1 MDEKRIPTGPEGRY
15 DPAEDLLPWLG
26 KQFDRFGDSYRASL
40 FGADAYVTRD
50 PRHAEIVLVE
60 RWQNYVKGD
69 FIKRIAFLL
78 GNGLMVSKGELWK
91 RQRRLMQPAFQA
103 KTIASISEVVVAAN
117 RRVMVQ
123 WLAAAATRQAINV
136 THDVSAAPLE
146 VILTL
151 IFGDDYGAI
160 APAFEILSSD
170 PARNMEFARAFR
182 QLGTLILDAAENRR
196 QSSSGRHDI
205 LTMLVRARD
214 DKGRPL
220 TNRLLL
226 DEVITLIVAGHE
238 TTASTM
244 NFMWYL
250 ISQHPDVEKKL
261 WESIDAAPDGLYQCE
276 YARQVIEET
285 LRLYPAGWLMTR
297 KALRDDQWDDW
308 FVPAKTEIYIS
319 PYFIQR
325 NPALWTDPD
334 RFDPDR
340 FGAGQNLKHRRAMLP
355 FSAGPRNCIGETL
368 ARLEM
373 QVHLEMIAKHLRLR
387 YAASRPLELEAGVN
401 LRNKYDFVMIPESRS
416 VVTNK
421 KTDHPV

>member
-1 MDEKRIPTGPEGRY
+1 MDEKAIPAGPHERY
-15 DPAEDLLPWLG
+15 DPSKDLLGWLG
-26 KQFDRFGDSYRASL
+26 KQFETFGDTYRASL
-40 FGADAYVTRD
+40 FGGDAYVTRD
-50 PRHAEIVLVE
+50 PRLAEIILVD

-91 RQRRLMQPAFQA
+91 RQRRLMQPAFHA
-103 KTIASISEVVVAAN
+103 KAVASITDVVVAAN
-117 RRVMVQ
+117 RRVLDQ
-123 WLAAAATRQAINV
+123 WRAAAASGQDINV
-136 THDVSAAPLE
+136 TRDVSAAPLE

-151 IFGDDYGAI
+151 IFGDDYPAI

-170 PARNMEFARAFR
+170 PARNLEFARAFR
-182 QLGTLILDAAENRR
+182 RLGTIVLDAAARR
-196 QSSSGRHDI
+196 REANSDRQDI
-205 LTMLVRARD
+205 LAMLVRARD
-214 DKGRPL
+214 EKGRPL
-220 TNRLLL
+220 TDRLLV

-250 ISQHPDVEKKL
+250 ISQHPDVEKRL
-261 WESIDAAPDGLYQCE
+261 WASLDAAPDGTYRCE

-297 KALRDDQWDDW
+297 KALRDDQLDDW
-308 FVPAKTEIYIS
+308 FVPAKTEIYIA

-334 RFDPDR
+334 RFDPER
-340 FGAGQNLKHRRAMLP
+340 FSAGQTLKHRRAMLP
-355 FSAGPRNCIGETL
+355 FSAGPRNCIGEAL

-373 QVHLEMIAKHLRLR
+373 QVHIEMIAKHLRLR
-387 YAASRPLELEAGVN
+387 YVASKPLELEAGVN
-401 LRNKYDFVMIPESRS
+401 LRNKYDFVMTPELR
-416 VVTNK
+416 
-421 KTDHPV
+421 PAA